1 MQVND
6 LIRFKYTGSRGKIL
20 IDYLDG
26 SFKVLLI
33 ADNEDSI
40 AFREDIV
47 LEKDFKGI
55 EKSPIVKNQGVQKLK
70 QLSTEE
76 MFYSS
81 EELEKR
87 KRDSLKQGLPQKKEI
102 GYKEEKPVFKYEEQ
116 ISEHFIPVFKETA
129 PTDSGVWLAFAE
141 QTGDSYIIY
150 LVNDT
155 MYSLRF
161 EFSLSLNQKME
172 QNLKQTIAPHAYFPI
187 GEFNYEYLN
196 DSAVIDFSCPG
207 MHLKEQL
214 KLKYKKWVSMTAPV
228 PILGIEC
235 RCHLLFN
242 SNQIAKVQQETAKED
257 LQKYTQGQIKEQ
269 AKKEIT
275 QRFYNNNDL
284 QRLAHFNNE
293 IDLHAEK
300 LIPNYKNLN
309 SGEIFEL
316 QKLALENYMQQAI
329 ELGVKEVYL
338 IHGLGEGKLKKAVEE
353 HLRYLKREDQI
364 KEYKNEYIRKYG
376 FGATM
381 VKI

>member
-1 MQVND
+1 MQVGD
-6 LIRFKYTGSRGKIL
+6 FIRFKYTGSKGKIL

-33 ADNEDSI
+33 ADNDDSI

-81 EELEKR
+81 GELEKR
-87 KRDSLKQGLPQKKEI
+87 KRESLQQGLPQKKQSGTKQEI
-102 GYKEEKPVFKYEEQ
+102 PVYKYEEEAEQ
-116 ISEHFIPVFKETA
+116 HYSPIFKEIA

-141 QTGDSYIIY
+141 QAPESYIIY
-150 LVNDT
+150 LVNDS

-161 EFSLSLNQKME
+161 EFTLSLNLKVE
-172 QNLKQTIAPHAYFPI
+172 QHLKHTIAPHAYFPI
-187 GEFNYEYLN
+187 GEFNYEQLN
-196 DSAVIDFSCPG
+196 DSPVIDFSCPG

-214 KLKYKKWVSMTAPV
+214 KLKYKKWVSMTAAV

-235 RCHLLFN
+235 RCQLLFN
-242 SNQIAKVQQETAKED
+242 SNRIAKIQQETAKED
-257 LQKYTQGQIKEQ
+257 LQKYTLGQIKEQ

-275 QRFYNNNDL
+275 QRFYNKNDL

-293 IDLHAEK
+293 LDLHAEK
-300 LIPNYKNLN
+300 LIPNYKDLN
-309 SGEIFEL
+309 AGEIFEL
-316 QKLALENYMQQAI
+316 QKLALEKYMQQAI
-329 ELGVKEVYL
+329 ELGVKEVYV
-338 IHGLGEGKLKKAVEE
+338 IHGLGGGVLQKAVEE
-353 HLRYLKREDQI
+353 HLRYLRKEDQI
-364 KEYKNEYIRKYG
+364 KEFKNEYIRKYG